1 MKFQVESEFGRWVMS
16 KLLKILVQVFLG
28 CRADV
33 KINDLSLASGDGS
46 TKLHIDLDATASNVQ
61 IGSMVKR
68 LESKVL
74 DK

>member
-61 IGSMVKR
+61 VGSMIKR